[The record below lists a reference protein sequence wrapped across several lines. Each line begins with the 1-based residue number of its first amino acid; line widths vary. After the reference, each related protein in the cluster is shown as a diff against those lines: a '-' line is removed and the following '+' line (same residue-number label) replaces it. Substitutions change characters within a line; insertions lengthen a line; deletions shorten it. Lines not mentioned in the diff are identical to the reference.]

1 VSVEMFCLPNLLM
14 ELHCKFV
21 YIRDE
26 TDLKNSAFFTINVFY
41 TVTHQTLSCF

>member
-1 VSVEMFCLPNLLM
+1 MCLAMLCLPNLLM

-26 TDLKNSAFFTINVFY
+26 KDLQNSVFFVINLFY
-41 TVTHQTLSCF
+41 TVTNQTSACF